1 MRRNGDTESEA
12 ELNLILDP
20 VFTECGRWDNGQCDN
35 TGDCKQQIQT
45 SGGSVPKCQ
54 FKKGLIMFLKIT
66 KTMQTMTKGDNFFCQ
81 NKLCKK

>member
-12 ELNLILDP
+12 ELNLILAL
-20 VFTECGRWDNGQCDN
+20 VFTVCGRWDNGQCDN
-35 TGDCKQQIQT
+35 TGDGKQQIQT
-45 SGGSVPKCQ
+45 SGDSVPKYQ
-54 FKKGLIMFLKIT
+54 TKRGLKMYLKIT